1 MLTCHGCGN
10 EYEDGTVFCTHD
22 GLPLKAPTGD
32 LLEGTEVGEYRITGK
47 LGQGAMG
54 SVFAGIHP
62 LIGKKVAVKV
72 LNLDLC
78 RDAGM
83 VQRFV
88 QEARA
93 VNRIAHP
100 NIIDVFSFGTLPDG
114 RHYYVM
120 EMIDG
125 KSLADL
131 LAERRLTTAEARR
144 LLGQLCEGLGAAHA
158 EGIIHRDLKPD
169 NIFIAMPKH
178 GEPFLKILDFGIAK
192 LFSAEEAMTAT
203 RTGMPVGTPY
213 YMSPEQIRAQKNIDH
228 RTDIYALGVMM
239 FEIFTGQVPF
249 PRPTVFE
256 VFADHVSTPPPRPSS
271 IHPVSNALDDLILRC
286 LAKNPVERPQTANE
300 VRVALERILAAEAA
314 DTLPALAEFAPTAP
328 GFTAVPAPPGAR
340 ATGPGQSAPPGAPAP
355 GVVSTAAAVEA
366 VVGGPRRSRLGLLVG
381 FGALAVVGVAVVL
394 VVVLKGA
401 GAGPGTPPGPAAATG
416 AVTAPTGARAGTDVG
431 PRRRGV
437 LRVSTDV
444 GVARFFLDG
453 KNVAE
458 GKTATIA
465 DVEAGVGHELRAEA
479 EGQPPKILRV
489 LVSEG
494 GESVVEVSFRA
505 GAGTGPAATGPK
517 GGGTARGGGKA
528 APTKVI
534 PAKAPGTPA
543 TKKPLGRDDIAE
555 PD

>member
-1 MLTCHGCGN
+1 MLTCHACGTT
-10 EYEDGTVFCTHD
+10 YDDGTLFCTVD
-22 GLPLKAPTGD
+22 GMPLRPPVTD
-32 LLEGTEVGEYRITGK
+32 LANGTEIGEYKITGK

-54 SVFAGIHP
+54 SVFAGVHP
-62 LIGKKVAVKV
+62 LIGKRVAVKV
-72 LNLDLC
+72 LNHDLC
-78 RDAGM
+78 RDASM

-100 NIIDVFSFGTLPDG
+100 NIIDVFAFGTLPDG

-120 EMIDG
+120 ELIDG

-178 GEPFLKILDFGIAK
+178 GEPFVKILDFGIAK

-213 YMSPEQIRAQKNIDH
+213 YMSPEQIRAAKNIDH
-228 RTDIYALGVMM
+228 RTDIYALGVIM

-256 VFADHVSTPPPRPSS
+256 VFADHVSTPPPKPSS
-271 IHPVSNALDDLILRC
+271 LHPVPNSLDDLILRC
-286 LAKNPVERPQTANE
+286 LAKNPVERPQTASE
-300 VRVALERILAAEAA
+300 IRVQLDKILATEAA
-314 DTLPALAEFAPTAP
+314 ETLPSQADAIPTRPA
-328 GFTAVPAPPGAR
+328 FTAVPAPTPASL
-340 ATGPGQSAPPGAPAP
+340 TGPGSSTPPAAAISGAP
-355 GVVSTAAAVEA
+355 VSSTAAAIEA
-366 VVGGPRRSRLGLLVG
+366 VAPRRSRLGL
-381 FGALAVVGVAVVL
+381 VVGLVALVAVGGAIALVL
-394 VVVLKGA
+394 VLKGA
-401 GAGPGTPPGPAAATG
+401 GAGTTPGPLATTG
-416 AVTAPTGARAGTDVG
+416 AAPSGARAVADVA

-437 LRVSTDV
+437 LRISTDV

-465 DVEAGVGHELRAEA
+465 DVEAGVPHELRAES
-479 EGQPPKILRV
+479 EGEKPKLLRV

-494 GESVVEVSFRA
+494 GESVVEVNFRG
-505 GAGTGPAATGPK
+505 GATAPTGAAPPTKGGGGAKKPPAATGPK
-517 GGGTARGGGKA
+517 AP
-528 APTKVI
+528 PTK
-534 PAKAPGTPA
+534 PETP
-543 TKKPLGRDDIAE
+543 TKPLGRDDIAS
-555 PD
+555 PF

>member
-1 MLTCHGCGN
+1 MLTCNACGTT
-10 EYEDGTVFCTHD
+10 YQDGTTFCPHD
-22 GLPLKAPTGD
+22 GMPLRPPITD
-32 LLEGTEVGEYRITGK
+32 LAEGTEIGEYRITGK

-62 LIGKKVAVKV
+62 LIGKRVAVKV

-78 RDAGM
+78 RDSGM

-88 QEARA
+88 QEARS

-100 NIIDVFSFGTLPDG
+100 NIIDVFAFGTLPDG

-120 EMIDG
+120 ELIDG
-125 KSLADL
+125 KSLADVL
-131 LAERRLTTAEARR
+131 TERRLTTSEARR

-178 GEPFLKILDFGIAK
+178 GEPFVKILDFGIAK

-213 YMSPEQIRAQKNIDH
+213 YMSPEQIRASKNIDH
-228 RTDIYALGVMM
+228 RTDIYALGVIM

-271 IHPVSNALDDLILRC
+271 LHPVPNALDDLILRC
-286 LAKNPVERPQTANE
+286 LAKSPVERPQTANE
-300 VRVALERILAAEAA
+300 VRVALEKILAAEAA
-314 DTLPALAEFAPTAP
+314 DTLPAQPEGIPTMPA
-328 GFTAVPAPPGAR
+328 FTAVPATAEGR
-340 ATGPGQSAPPGAPAP
+340 STGPGSSTPPAAAISGAP
-355 GVVSTAAAVEA
+355 VVSTGAPVEA
-366 VVGGPRRSRLGLLVG
+366 IGGAPRRSRLGLVVG
-381 FGALAVVGVAVVL
+381 LGAFAVVGVAVVL
-394 VVVLKGA
+394 VLVLKGA
-401 GAGPGTPPGPAAATG
+401 GPGTAPGPVATTG
-416 AVTAPTGARAGTDVG
+416 AVTAPTGGPAGGAVA
-431 PRRRGV
+431 PRRHGV
-437 LRVSTDV
+437 LRITTDV

-465 DVEAGVGHELRAEA
+465 DVEAGVPHELRAES
-479 EGQPPKILRV
+479 EGEQPKILRV

-494 GESVVEVSFRA
+494 GESVVEVSFRGGA
-505 GAGTGPAATGPK
+505 TAGTGAATPSK
-517 GGGTARGGGKA
+517 GGGGVKKA
-528 APTKVI
+528 PVVVTPKAPPTKTEK
-534 PAKAPGTPA
+534 PPSKA
-543 TKKPLGRDDIAE
+543 LGRDDIAS
-555 PD
+555 PF